1 MCGNHSE
8 QLSEAMI
15 AAMHATPREVSMSP
29 FGSTDQIGMLNL
41 MTSESRQ
48 RVMDRVDGSRV
59 FDLAV
64 DFFLG
69 MPSWTAFDDPPFQ
82 IHMSH
87 TPRGTLVDNP
97 AGVSR
102 EENELVSYSGDC
114 ISMYTHCGTHV
125 DTLNHFGYHGKIWNG
140 FSADEHLGSRH
151 WNVAGADRHPPVV
164 ARGVMLDVAT
174 LHGVDVL
181 PESYGIGPDD
191 LQACLREQHTE
202 LEAGDVVLIRTGRM
216 KMWDDADEFGANEPG
231 INRDGAEFL
240 ARSGAIMIGAD
251 NLALEQYPTSDPTNW
266 ELVHTYLLA
275 EAGVP
280 ILEVAN
286 LEELAAARLY
296 EFAFIGSCLKIRGAT
311 GSPMR
316 PIAMPLK
323 S

>member
-1 MCGNHSE
+1 MCGVHPE
-8 QLSEAMI
+8 RLTDAMI
-15 AAMHATPREVSMSP
+15 AARHAMPRQVSQSP
-29 FGSTDQIGMLNL
+29 FGPSDEIGMLNL
-41 MTSESRQ
+41 ITAESRTQ
-48 RVMDRVDGSRV
+48 VMDRVDGSRV

-64 DFFLG
+64 DYFLG

-125 DTLNHFGYHGKIWNG
+125 DTLNHFGYHGEIWNG

-151 WNVAGADRHPPVV
+151 WNIAGADRHPPVV
-164 ARGVMLDVAT
+164 ARGVMLDVAA

-181 PESYGIGPDD
+181 PNSYGIGSVD
-191 LQACLREQHTE
+191 LEACLREQKTE
-202 LEAGDVVLIRTGRM
+202 LHPGDVVLVRTGRM
-216 KMWDDADEFGANEPG
+216 RLWDDPVAFGADEPG
-231 INRDGAEFL
+231 INREAAEFL
-240 ARSGAIMIGAD
+240 ARAGAIMIGAD

-275 EAGVP
+275 EAGIP

-286 LEELAAARLY
+286 LEELSTARLY
-296 EFAFIGSCLKIRGAT
+296 EFAFVGSCLRIRGAT

-316 PIAMPLK
+316 PIVMPFK
-323 S
+323 V